1 MSATKIFSQGMR
13 ECSPVSGLANDSS
26 VGAGPIAVHMKGV
39 LSQDTAFAR
48 AEQRGLRYRVAP
60 IGLHAIP
67 WPRRNQ
73 RGRDH
78 YAFVPEQGDLPIEPI
93 ATRPCFITKRQV
105 VMLGGKASNHFG
117 HRFRQARNFADKA
130 HLPPSTTFGHPQPR
144 SCS

>member
-1 MSATKIFSQGMR
+1 
-13 ECSPVSGLANDSS
+13 
-26 VGAGPIAVHMKGV
+26 MKGV

-73 RGRDH
+73 KRRDQ

-93 ATRPCFITKRQV
+93 ATRPCFIIKRQV
-105 VMLGGKASNHFG
+105 GMLGGKASNHFG
-117 HRFRQARNFADKA
+117 HRLQPARHFADKA
-130 HLPPSTTFGHPQPR
+130 LLPLRPLSAIATEIVVSIATYVVVE
-144 SCS
+144 